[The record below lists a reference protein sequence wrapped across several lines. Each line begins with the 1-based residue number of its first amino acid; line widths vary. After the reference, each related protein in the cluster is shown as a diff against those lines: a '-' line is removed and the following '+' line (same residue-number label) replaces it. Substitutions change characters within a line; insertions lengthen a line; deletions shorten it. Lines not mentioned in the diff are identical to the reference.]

1 MKKKLVSA
9 LLMLTLAA
17 GAAACGTADT
27 GAEAD
32 VESSVQE
39 KASGNEDTMEAET
52 AEPEET
58 EATES
63 QEVNGYGL
71 TEEEWNLLMEK
82 YRGELTERVQSQLA
96 WEASEQFDPSVETSI
111 RDDASRYLEFGEV
124 RLLGAYMN
132 AGEDDM
138 AEVID
143 NFLKQGEAADW
154 MGGNWTIQDQVFL
167 TALAEWKTEAGI
179 SQEKLTAFLTA
190 LLENLDSFSETYTKP
205 ILDELLQGA

>member
-143 NFLKQGEAADW
+143 NS
-154 MGGNWTIQDQVFL
+154 
-167 TALAEWKTEAGI
+167 EAGI
-179 SQEKLTAFLTA
+179 SQERLTAFLTA

-205 ILDELLQGA
+205 ILDELLHGA